1 MVRGQ
6 WLGVRRGPSSRASAT
21 AQSAPAVMS
30 PPRPVVHL
38 ETKAPF
44 HRLLRP
50 LLTMPAVGS
59 GSEDAVTP
67 REAADVSDVDVSEV
81 VGRWRAEKDEHVCG
95 GCCGHRLL
103 DALGALGGIATLRE
117 LALANAAGP
126 SAYASIR
133 TCVEAKAT
141 GSTWRRS
148 GRSVLVSAPG
158 TEGLLDAAVAFRGAV
173 DDERAHEAD
182 QAQLAALVG
191 LHRLDALEDLTPS
204 RLKALVEAFG
214 GQPRSAVL
222 RLGAVRGV
230 ASSTPSPSATSAGQT
245 SASRTRTLAPP
256 VPRER
261 RPPAAGGAVLETS
274 ATPSLRT
281 ASATGQST
289 SRLTRSKARP
299 AGVSAA
305 PEGAGRPAVPA
316 PSTPSAGRRLPTSP
330 WAQSVDPTPPRQRL
344 RVLVDEVLERKP
356 WSSAAEV
363 TIELRRARG
372 MDVPRGE
379 VNALLYRERDR
390 YEQRGESPP
399 RWCLVGGASGA
410 EGDRPVVLSTSAGG
424 GPRPAVIAAPAMVR
438 PAASRLRPALRS
450 ATPVPPVLPTRHV
463 PPARVIPAEPLA
475 PPVTALTASARP
487 AQPTA
492 VWRARP
498 GHGLRSAQSQQ
509 LALAAWRENGHRGV
523 IDGLDGAGRL
533 GVGTAA
539 VAAAWR
545 VGQSTTV
552 LTPDAEG
559 VEIWSEAVERA
570 GVALG
575 DVHRGELGRLLPQR
589 MGLVCITTPF
599 QARAHAVQA
608 PRTRDNLVV
617 VDELHRFMTGAGLR
631 VLDDSFTRRLGLVTT
646 PSWTDPSPGRLL
658 ATYFEPAS

>member
-1 MVRGQ
+1 MRGQ
-6 WLGVRRGPSSRASAT
+6 WLGVRRGPSSRAGTT
-21 AQSAPAVMS
+21 AQAVPQS
-30 PPRPVVHL
+30 PPVALLALRPVVHL
-38 ETKAPF
+38 ETEAPF

-81 VGRWRAEKDEHVCG
+81 VGRWRAEKDEHTCG
-95 GCCGHRLL
+95 SCCGRRLL
-103 DALGALGGIATLRE
+103 DALDALGGVATLRE
-117 LALANAAGP
+117 LALADAAGP

-141 GSTWRRS
+141 GSPWRRS

-158 TEGLLDAAVAFRGAV
+158 TEELLDATIAFRSAV
-173 DDERAHEAD
+173 DDERAHDAD

-191 LHRLDALEDLTPS
+191 LHRLDALEELTPS
-204 RLKALVEAFG
+204 RLKTLVEAFG
-214 GQPRSAVL
+214 GHPRTAVL
-222 RLGAVRGV
+222 RTGAVPEAAPG
-230 ASSTPSPSATSAGQT
+230 TPSPSAMAAGQT
-245 SASRTRTLAPP
+245 SASRRTTVARP
-256 VPRER
+256 VSEER
-261 RPPAAGGAVLETS
+261 RPPVAGGAVLETP
-274 ATPSLRT
+274 ATPSPRT
-281 ASATGQST
+281 AAATGQT
-289 SRLTRSKARP
+289 TPRPMRSQARP
-299 AGVSAA
+299 AGVSAV
-305 PEGAGRPAVPA
+305 PEGAGRLAVPA
-316 PSTPSAGRRLPTSP
+316 PSAARRLPTSP
-330 WAQSVDPTPPRQRL
+330 WAQPVDSTPPRQRL

-399 RWCLVGGASGA
+399 RWCLVGGAPGA
-410 EGDRPVVLSTSAGG
+410 AADRPVVLSTPAGV
-424 GPRPAVIAAPAMVR
+424 GPRPAVVASPGTVR
-438 PAASRLRPALRS
+438 PAAPRLRPAS
-450 ATPVPPVLPTRHV
+450 MPATPVPSVQPARQTPPAQVL
-463 PPARVIPAEPLA
+463 PPARLA
-475 PPVTALTASARP
+475 PPVATPTASARL
-487 AQPTA
+487 AQATH
-492 VWRARP
+492 VWRGRP
-498 GHGLRSAQSQQ
+498 GQGLRSKESQQ

-523 IDGLDGAGRL
+523 IDGLDGEGRL
-533 GVGTAA
+533 GVGAAA

-552 LTPDAEG
+552 LTPDSEG
-559 VEIWSEAVERA
+559 VQVWSEAVERA
-570 GVALG
+570 GVALR

-589 MGLVCITTPF
+589 MGLVCVTTPF

-646 PSWTDPSPGRLL
+646 PAWSDPSPGRLL
-658 ATYFEPAS
+658 AAYFEPVS